1 MSPRARH
8 SATARHHVEWLQLVD
23 VSGPFL
29 TLSVLVETFP
39 QGLDADD
46 PEVAERLRQ
55 AVSEWQANEELR
67 RPDRAIHREFLRFVL
82 REVLDYEG
90 LLAQDAEIADL
101 KATLPEHRVTLR
113 PDLAVRSKLAGEIG
127 QCRCGPLVR
136 DRGVVNPRGRIAG
149 LEGAIEH
156 GLGHDAPAPEGR

>member
-29 TLSVLVETFP
+29 SLSVLVEAFP

-46 PEVAERLRQ
+46 PEVAERLRR

-67 RPDRAIHREFLRFVL
+67 RPDPAIHREFLRLQLVL
-82 REVLDYEG
+82 HARHEDEVVTRG
-90 LLAQDAEIADL
+90 QAAE
-101 KATLPEHRVTLR
+101 PVPCYSTLR
-113 PDLAVRSKLAGEIG
+113 TGRESHASSQARSVARMRGECPQSSASTG
-127 QCRCGPLVR
+127 T
-136 DRGVVNPRGRIAG
+136 A
-149 LEGAIEH
+149 
-156 GLGHDAPAPEGR
+156 